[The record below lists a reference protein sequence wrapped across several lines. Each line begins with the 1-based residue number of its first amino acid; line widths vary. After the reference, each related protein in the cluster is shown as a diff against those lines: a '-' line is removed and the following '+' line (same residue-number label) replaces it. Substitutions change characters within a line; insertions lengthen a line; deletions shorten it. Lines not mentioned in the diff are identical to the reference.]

1 MSKYFVTA
9 GIIAVV
15 FSIVKFLEMRFITKD
30 NKPIKNIV
38 RDTLTVYVSA
48 TLGLLVL
55 EQVDSVEIGQPN
67 ASVFIGNPEF

>member
-67 ASVFIGNPEF
+67 ASVFIGNPDF

>member
-15 FSIVKFLEMRFITKD
+15 FSIVKFLEMRFITKV

-38 RDTLTVYVSA
+38 RDTLTVYISA

-55 EQVDSVEIGQPN
+55 DQLDSVETGQPN